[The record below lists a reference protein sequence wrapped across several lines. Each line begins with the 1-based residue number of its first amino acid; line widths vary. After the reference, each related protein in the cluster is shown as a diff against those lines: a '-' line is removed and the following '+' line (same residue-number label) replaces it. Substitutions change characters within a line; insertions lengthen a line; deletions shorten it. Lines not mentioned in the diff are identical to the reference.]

1 QINFHER
8 DHDLIQM
15 KNQASSMTTDIVNLN
30 MFTWGGISERVK
42 PNNDLNYF
50 LKHTF
55 GGLVFKPIK

>member
-1 QINFHER
+1 MNSYLDSE
-8 DHDLIQM
+8 
-15 KNQASSMTTDIVNLN
+15 NEIVNLN